1 MSKVTKALE
10 TIRDACDKA
19 MYCDM
24 CELKYIG
31 EEGQIGCRLVAW
43 IDDTMPPKDWPVED
57 VRRVNY

>member
-24 CELKYIG
+24 CELKYIS
-31 EEGQIGCRLVAW
+31 EEGQVGCRLVAW